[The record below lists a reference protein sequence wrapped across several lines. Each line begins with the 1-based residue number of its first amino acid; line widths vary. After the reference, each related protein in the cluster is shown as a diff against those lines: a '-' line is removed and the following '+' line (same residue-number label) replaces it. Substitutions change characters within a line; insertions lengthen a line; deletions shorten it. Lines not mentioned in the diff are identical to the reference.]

1 MPDEGERTTGTGGS
15 EPSPSSVASIDLHCH
30 LLPEPE
36 RSLPFLPVELG
47 TGRDEDEVLYRG
59 ASVGPIR
66 RLLTD
71 PAVAV
76 RAMDEVGLERR
87 AMSIAPLSYRYDL
100 PADQA
105 IEWHRRLN
113 DALADACAAHSDRLV
128 PIAIVPLQDATAAA
142 EEAGRAVGELG
153 MRGIEIGTHVAGRN
167 LDAPELEPFWTTVEA
182 LGAAVFI
189 HPEHT
194 PNQRWRDYYLIN
206 LLGNPVET
214 GIAVASLIFGGVL
227 ARHPEL
233 RFWLAH
239 GGGVAPWV
247 AGRLRHGWEV
257 RAEPRAHGAGDPLDV
272 LGTNFWFDSL
282 THDAGILAALVQRF
296 GTDRVVVGSDY
307 PFDMADP
314 GPLQTLEEA
323 LPDEQAR
330 SRVHRTAMELLEPRV
345 AATGGRPLG

>member
-1 MPDEGERTTGTGGS
+1 MANVEETRTGAGGADAGAA
-15 EPSPSSVASIDLHCH
+15 VASIDLHCH

-36 RSLPFLPVELG
+36 RSLAYLPVELG

-100 PADQA
+100 PAEEA
-105 IEWHRRLN
+105 IGWHRGLN
-113 DALADACAAHSDRLV
+113 DALVEACGAHPDRLV
-128 PIAIVPLQDATAAA
+128 PIAIVPLQDAAAAA
-142 EEAGRAVGELG
+142 EEARRAVGRLG

-167 LDAPELEPFWTTVEA
+167 LDSPELEPFWIAAEE

-194 PNQRWRDYYLIN
+194 PNPRWPDYYLIN
-206 LLGNPVET
+206 LVGNPVET
-214 GIAVASLIFGGVL
+214 GVAVASLIFGGVL
-227 ARHPEL
+227 DRHPGL

-247 AGRLRHGWEV
+247 AGRLRHGWSV
-257 RAEPRAHGAGDPLDV
+257 RDEPRVQGAGNPLEIV
-272 LGTNFWFDSL
+272 ASNFWFDSL
-282 THDAGILAALVQRF
+282 THDAGILAALIQRF
-296 GTDRVVVGSDY
+296 GVERVVVGSDY
-307 PFDMADP
+307 PFDMADAR
-314 GPLQTLEEA
+314 PLETLERA
-323 LPDEQAR
+323 LPDESAR
-330 SRVHRTAMELLEPRV
+330 GTVHRTAMELLEPRGDGAG
-345 AATGGRPLG
+345 AAGS

>member
-1 MPDEGERTTGTGGS
+1 MANPDQTTSGGGKAEPATG
-15 EPSPSSVASIDLHCH
+15 VASIDLHCH

-36 RSLPFLPVELG
+36 RSLPYLPVELG

-66 RLLTD
+66 RLLTE

-100 PADQA
+100 PADEA
-105 IEWHRRLN
+105 IGWHRGLN
-113 DALADACAAHSDRLV
+113 DALVEACAAHADRLV
-128 PIAIVPLQDATAAA
+128 PIAIVPLQDAAAA
-142 EEAGRAVGELG
+142 TEEARRAVSQLG

-167 LDAPELEPFWTTVEA
+167 LDSAELEPFWTAADE

-194 PNQRWRDYYLIN
+194 PNARWPEYYLIN

-214 GIAVASLIFGGVL
+214 GVAVSSLIFGGVL
-227 ARHPEL
+227 DRHPGL

-239 GGGVAPWV
+239 GGGVAPWI
-247 AGRLRHGWEV
+247 AGRLRHGWDV
-257 RAEPRAHGAGDPLDV
+257 RAEPRAHGAGNPLEI
-272 LGTNFWFDSL
+272 LMRNFWFDSL
-282 THDAGILAALVQRF
+282 THDAGIVAALVQRF
-296 GTDRVVVGSDY
+296 GLDRVVAGSDY
-307 PFDMADP
+307 PFDMADQS
-314 GPLQTLEEA
+314 PLQTLEQA
-323 LPDEQAR
+323 LPEESAR
-330 SRVHRTAMELLEPRV
+330 ATVHRTAMELLEPR
-345 AATGGRPLG
+345 ADSGGTARP